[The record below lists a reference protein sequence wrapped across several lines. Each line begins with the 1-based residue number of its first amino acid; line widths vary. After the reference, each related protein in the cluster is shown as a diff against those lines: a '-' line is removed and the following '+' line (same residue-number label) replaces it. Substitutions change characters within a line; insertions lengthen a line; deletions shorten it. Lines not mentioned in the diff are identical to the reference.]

1 MFQYPSS
8 LETEQAVIGV
18 MLSDPKSHEII
29 FNSLTIDEF
38 YDRGCR
44 NLFIKARELYEREKP
59 IDLITLSEYANTDIE
74 KLADFATMG
83 LPSMVPE
90 YIRILREKNIRRQF
104 IDAGRRIIELAAG
117 DEIDDIVELK
127 SEIISRVDIKVEDEK
142 KYTDMPEII
151 DKVLTDIE
159 KRMKNEDSRLKYG
172 IPWLDRKTKGLWNGE
187 LVIIAA
193 RPSVG
198 KTAFVSQIGVLNA
211 FRKFKVV
218 FFNLEM
224 TKESMA
230 ERMLSNT
237 SNVPGDFLRSPKQMM
252 EKHWQQLGEAANELS
267 KLNMFLIDDLYSIE
281 EIEMRAK
288 EIKAAKGLDLLIIDY
303 LQLMEARRKFQSTN
317 ERVAYLSRKCKLMA
331 KQLGIPV
338 IVLSQLNRDGAN
350 REPILSDLRDSGAI
364 EQDADVVI
372 FLHNPRTGEYSE
384 IDSNNDEIKIILAKQ
399 RNGETNVSKRIK
411 YIRPIS
417 KFMEEEKC

>member
-18 MLSDPKSHEII
+18 MLSDPKTHDII

-38 YDRGCR
+38 YNRECR
-44 NLFIKARELYEREKP
+44 NLFIKARELYEQKKV
-59 IDLITLSEYANTDIE
+59 IDLVSLCEYANASIE
-74 KLADFATMG
+74 ELTEYATLG
-83 LPSMVPE
+83 LPSVISE
-90 YIRILREKNIRRQF
+90 YIRILRNKNIRRQF
-104 IDAGRRIIELAAG
+104 IDAGRRIIEIAMG

-127 SEIISRVDIKVEDEK
+127 SEIISKVDIKVEDEK
-142 KYTDMPEII
+142 KYTEMPEII

-159 KRMKNEDSRLKYG
+159 ERMKNEDSRLKYG

-187 LVIIAA
+187 LVKIAA

-198 KTAFVSQIGVLNA
+198 KTAFVSQVGVLNA
-211 FRKFKVV
+211 FRGFKVA

-224 TKESMA
+224 TKESVA

-237 SNVPGDFLRSPKQMM
+237 SNIPGNYLRFPKQLTD
-252 EKHWQQLGEAANELS
+252 KHLQQLGKAVSELTR
-267 KLNMFLIDDLYSIE
+267 LNMFLIDDLYSIE
-281 EIEMRAK
+281 EIEMRAR

-303 LQLMEARRKFQSTN
+303 LQLMEARRKFQSAN
-317 ERVAYLSRKCKLMA
+317 ERVAFLSRKCKLMA

-364 EQDADVVI
+364 EQDADVVL
-372 FLHNPRTGEYSE
+372 FLHNPHTGEYSE
-384 IDSNNDEIKIILAKQ
+384 IDNNDDEIRIILAKQ
-399 RNGETNVSKRIK
+399 RNGETNVSRKIK
-411 YIRPIS
+411 YIRPLF
-417 KFMEEEKC
+417 KFIEEEIC

>member
-83 LPSMVPE
+83 LPSMVSE
-90 YIRILREKNIRRQF
+90 YIRILKDKNIRRQY
-104 IDAGRRIIELAAG
+104 IDAGKRIIEMASG
-117 DEIDDIVELK
+117 DEFDDIVELK
-127 SEIISRVDIKVEDEK
+127 SEIISRVDIKVENEK
-142 KYTDMPEII
+142 RYVEMPEII
-151 DKVLTDIE
+151 DKVLSDIE
-159 KRMKNEDSRLKYG
+159 NRMKNEDSRLKYG
-172 IPWLDRKTKGLWNGE
+172 IPWLDRKTKGLWNGDI
-187 LVIIAA
+187 VILAA

-198 KTAFVSQIGVLNA
+198 KTAFALQVGVTNA
-211 FRKFKVV
+211 FRGFKVA

-224 TKESMA
+224 TKESMT
-230 ERMLSNT
+230 ERMLANT
-237 SNVPGDFLRSPKQMM
+237 SKVPGDLLRDPKQML
-252 EKHWQQLGEAANELS
+252 EKHWEQLGKASCELAR
-267 KLNMFLIDDLYSIE
+267 LNMFMVDDVYDIE
-281 EIEMRAK
+281 NIELKAK
-288 EIKAAKGLDLLIIDY
+288 QIKADKGLDLLIIDY

-338 IVLSQLNRDGAN
+338 IVLSQLHRDGAN

-372 FLHNPRTGEYSE
+372 FLYNPRTGEYSE

>member
-127 SEIISRVDIKVEDEK
+127 SEIISRVDIKVQDEK

-172 IPWLDRKTKGLWNGE
+172 IPWLDRKTKGLWNGDI
-187 LVIIAA
+187 VILAA

-198 KTAFVSQIGVLNA
+198 KTAFALQVGVTNA
-211 FRKFKVV
+211 FRGFKVA

-224 TKESMA
+224 TKESMT
-230 ERMLSNT
+230 ERMLANT
-237 SNVPGDFLRSPKQMM
+237 SKVPGDLLRDPKQML
-252 EKHWQQLGEAANELS
+252 EKHWEQLCKASCELAR
-267 KLNMFLIDDLYSIE
+267 LNMFMVDDVYDIE
-281 EIEMRAK
+281 NIELKAK
-288 EIKAAKGLDLLIIDY
+288 QIKADKGLDLLIIDY
-303 LQLMEARRKFQSTN
+303 LQLMDTRRKCNNTN
-317 ERVAYLSRKCKLMA
+317 ERVTHLSRRCKLLA
-331 KQLGIPV
+331 KDLNIPV
-338 IVLSQLNRDGAN
+338 IVLSQLNRDAAN
-350 REPILSDLRDSGAI
+350 REPILSDLRESGAI

-372 FLHNPRTGEYSE
+372 FLHNPHAEEYADG
-384 IDSNNDEIKIILAKQ
+384 DSNNDEIKIILAKQ
-399 RNGETNVSKRIK
+399 RNGEANVSKRIK